1 MNRSL
6 LVLCFFAF
14 GCLKVE
20 LINQSVKKPSNIA
33 VYFKVDTLSG
43 DPVPGLSSKDFRIYE
58 DGELVSTFESK
69 QTILNPQI
77 ASAQTTLLLL
87 DLSGS
92 ITEAGQLDELIKAST
107 AFVDKVAQVQKVGIY
122 SFDGSENIKKIASFS
137 NNPEAIKG
145 ELASLAGYQ
154 AKDPS
159 TNLNGAIVQGIS
171 EVEKEAKKATE
182 PLSFGTL
189 VIFTDGKD
197 RAKRVSAEDVDSAL
211 DNTEIEIFVVGLGG
225 ELDKRSLR
233 EVGRSGVFF
242 ASNTKSL
249 EKAFNDVAA
258 RIEAMTK
265 RFYVLSYCSPARA
278 GDSVLTVKAVSG
290 IRRGKFTYDFNAD
303 GFSPAC
309 DPNTPPS
316 FDIKRGDQERK

>member
-1 MNRSL
+1 MSRALIVLSL
-6 LVLCFFAF
+6 LLF

-20 LINQSVKKPSNIA
+20 LINQSVKKPSNIV

-43 DPVPGLSSKDFRIYE
+43 EPVPGLTSKDFLIYE

-77 ASAQTTLLLL
+77 ASSQNTLLLL

-92 ITEAGQLDELIKAST
+92 ITEAGQLDELIRAST
-107 AFVDKVAQVQKVGIY
+107 IFVDKVAKVQKVGIY
-122 SFDGSENIKKIASFS
+122 SFDGSKDIKKIASFS

-145 ELASLAGYQ
+145 ELAALAGYQ

-171 EVEKEAKKATE
+171 ELDKEVEKAQE

-189 VIFTDGKD
+189 VVFTDGKD
-197 RAKRVSAEDVDSAL
+197 RAKRVTSEDVDGAL
-211 DNTEIEIFVVGLGG
+211 ESTESEIFVVGLGG

-233 EVGRSGVFF
+233 NVGRSGVFF
-242 ASNTKSL
+242 ASNPKDL
-249 EKAFNDVAA
+249 AEAFDDVAA
-258 RIEAMTK
+258 RIEAMTQ
-265 RFYVLSYCSPARA
+265 RFYLLSYCSPARA
-278 GDSVLTVKAVSG
+278 GDRELTVQTNSG
-290 IRRGKFTYDFNAD
+290 IRRGKAIYNFNAD
-303 GFSPAC
+303 GFSPTC
-309 DPNTPPS
+309 DPNAPPS
-316 FDIKRGDQERK
+316 FDIKRGDQGKK